1 LYVRLI
7 CPEVDISA
15 ILKVIRYSDTLS
27 IINTKYYNRQVY
39 CIDGKGEVSLLQIPC
54 QDHRFK
60 HLNFQYIYPI
70 SYKNAKK
77 RQTPEKG
84 FALIQKRYHTNFK
97 ASKTCHL

>member
-54 QDHRFK
+54 QYNKLRSIDSD
-60 HLNFQYIYPI
+60 YIYH
-70 SYKNAKK
+70 KNN
-77 RQTPEKG
+77 KG
-84 FALIQKRYHTNFK
+84 KP
-97 ASKTCHL
+97 SKMDLPY